1 MRIAHCRT
9 WNMAINLEN
18 ETNMRNTQ
26 GRTWNMAR
34 NIEMRKME
42 THTVGP

>member
-1 MRIAHCRT
+1 
-9 WNMAINLEN
+9 MAINLEN

>member
-9 WNMAINLEN
+9 WNMAINLEY

-34 NIEMRKME
+34 NSEKRGK
-42 THTVGP
+42 

>member
-9 WNMAINLEN
+9 WYMAINLEN

-34 NIEMRKME
+34 NIEMWKME
-42 THTVGP
+42 THSVGP